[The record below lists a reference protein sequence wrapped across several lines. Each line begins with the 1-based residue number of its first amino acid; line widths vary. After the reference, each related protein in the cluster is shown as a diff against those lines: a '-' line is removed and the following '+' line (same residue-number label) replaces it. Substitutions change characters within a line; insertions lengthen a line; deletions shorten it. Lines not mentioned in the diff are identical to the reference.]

1 MEPNGLYSVENN
13 LIISKILTLAIL
25 AAEKKQSIPWDTL
38 SSIRKSPYKY
48 VHFYTFNGCQ
58 KLLLLWASV
67 GVEKLLLEKHLQTF

>member
-38 SSIRKSPYKY
+38 
-48 VHFYTFNGCQ
+48 
-58 KLLLLWASV
+58 
-67 GVEKLLLEKHLQTF
+67 